1 VHQIHDRT
9 TMNFDDEDRLELQFL
24 AGGNIVEHAP
34 VFSPDGRLVPNGYYI
49 CNTMILVYQI
59 HVRAM

>member
-1 VHQIHDRT
+1 
-9 TMNFDDEDRLELQFL
+9 MNFDDEDRLELQFL